1 MNAKSL
7 SSTPAT
13 AGTPRFFPSSLRLA
27 ALTAA
32 LLLTL
37 TAGAQTTYT
46 VTFDANGG
54 EGNMNPQTF
63 SASTEQEL
71 TQNEYTL
78 SPYHFLG
85 WNTRADGT
93 GTDYADKASITV
105 TADMTLYAQW
115 FGKIYTLNNTDDWE
129 INNLDAKPATFPIDV
144 GTSNTSNPPIIASND
159 QVISHVSILPEVK
172 NNKHNPSYNV
182 TESGESAFQS
192 TTQTNI
198 VIPASITSIGNNAF
212 NCSNLT
218 AISAYI
224 TLPINLFL
232 SNSRKRG
239 AVTTNENTITLENRD
254 ILTGTGG
261 ENTKVVIRDGAT
273 VTLRSVNKKKGGK
286 GSYPGI
292 ECEGDATIILCGDNY
307 VTGISISS
315 GIYVPKD
322 KTLTIRGSGSLT
334 ATGGDDGHYPGI
346 GGGEGQDCGNIVIS
360 DEARQVIANG
370 NPFCIGPSSGC
381 RCGTIT
387 IGGEVTAPI
396 NGPSFTYSSG
406 LPLNTPE
413 VNTPEQVHMPTTI
426 TLDSNSGDVELY
438 HGDVLTGTGGF
449 NTHVILKDGATV
461 TLNNVSD
468 TDVKQEWAGITCAG
482 DATLILTGVNN
493 VEGGLNSPA
502 IFVPEGK
509 TLTIRG
515 DGTLNATGGGFSA
528 GIGGNCNGN
537 QPCGNIVIEGG
548 SIVATGGIHSAGIG
562 GAYNGSCGNI
572 TIGEGI
578 ISVVA
583 TTRGYATPIGK
594 GDNGFCGS
602 VSIAPGLMD
611 EMSGSTRTICP
622 PPYPVWL
629 GDVQVS
635 PVNRDDILG
644 DGTTSF
650 DPTTNT
656 LSLDHPTVDMA
667 IRSEGI
673 DLTVEGVYMMTNA
686 VNGVSLDVKG
696 GTLTMEGNFM
706 MLGSVNGVEVDN
718 NVSLKGALRA
728 AGTSG
733 AGIRYTGTADDCTLT
748 MVPGFVGHSLVEMKG
763 GTAALSHT
771 DGHCFRFTTNGYRL
785 VEPADGIIAQMP
797 YDILDAQ
804 HETATHAMLALEGTA
819 MGDGTESNPYQINSA
834 EDWAKACEDVM
845 YGLETAGKYF
855 RIGSSFTATSVMGP
869 MDNPFA
875 GVLDGGSEYFIV
887 TADIDKEYVANG
899 LFYAVNGAT
908 IRNLHVNGIVRGG
921 LNSSGIVGM
930 AVGGETTLE
939 NCIFSGTVSTEGS
952 SPAYNWIIGAKS
964 EDATVTAVNCLDAS
978 QHHWGTGVNAY
989 SVTGGT
995 NISLTKNDGI
1005 GVVYDKSVWAPKDA
1019 MVNFTLSGG
1028 DGSYAPTAGT
1038 LTSSE
1043 GVYSM
1048 IMPEEDVLILPNSF
1062 VSHDISYPGKDE
1074 GHPVVNGGTVSTKG
1088 SAPAGKYVLIN
1099 VTPDP
1104 YYLLDELTVT
1114 TDPGGGAT
1122 GVPVEVDYDHFFRM
1136 PASDVIVS
1144 ATFKKKYSFDA
1155 QTGVLHL
1162 LCGDFK
1168 SSDKWGSDVPA
1179 GSVTS
1184 VVADAGVRFVG
1195 FCGNLFSGFT
1205 SCTSMDLSNVE
1216 TSFMSSAQDM
1226 FYDCSALKSLNL
1238 SGWNTAQVRDM
1249 SEMFEGCKVLGELDL
1264 SGFVFTSGVD
1274 VTGMFSMNGLYKLTL
1289 PPAFSVTKE
1298 MALNKGSHDAHW
1310 NYSGWQLLG
1319 NKKVVSTVSDAVY
1332 SNNNAFTYAQ
1342 LPGQLTAPTFVW
1354 KEMPD
1359 DFVLELPDGQD
1370 NRDLIALWDGLT
1382 VNVKLTGRT
1391 LYKDGYWNTL
1401 CLPFTLSEALD
1412 ASYPVLSGA
1421 EFKRFDVDGKY
1432 NGQGQAYFGG
1442 DEQNEADYTIQTGFD
1457 EATGALNL
1465 FFKDGDFEAGTPLL
1479 VKWDPG
1485 EDIVSPTFNKVT
1497 ITKTLNDVNSG
1508 DGIVTF
1514 RGNYDYRSFPA
1525 ADRSI
1530 LFLGGDDKL
1539 YYPWSGARI
1548 GPSRSYFKLVGVTVG
1563 DLPSSSIQMHF
1574 GGGDATSVAYSYP
1587 LPEGKGTWFDLAG
1600 RRIDSVPTAPGI
1612 YIKDG
1617 KKIIVK

>member
-1 MNAKSL
+1 MNTTSFP
-7 SSTPAT
+7 SSPAT

-32 LLLTL
+32 LLLTTL
-37 TAGAQTTYT
+37 TARAQTTYT

-54 EGNMNPQTF
+54 EGNMNPQTVMPGII
-63 SASTEQEL
+63 QEL
-71 TQNEYTL
+71 TPNAYTFA
-78 SPYHFLG
+78 PYHFLG

-93 GTDYADKASITV
+93 GTDYADEQEITV
-105 TADMTLYAQW
+105 TGDMTLYAQW
-115 FGKIYTLNNTDDWE
+115 FGKIYTFNNTDNLE
-129 INNLDAKPATFPIDV
+129 INNLDAKPTTSSVV
-144 GTSNTSNPPIIASND
+144 GDTPVNPTLTPND
-159 QVISHVSILPEVK
+159 QKISQVTAIPEVASPSIK
-172 NNKHNPSYNV
+172 YNSFTIEVGNPVLPTGKWTTYVAPTKVILSHEKAY
-182 TESGESAFQS
+182 SGIAANLA
-192 TTQTNI
+192 NI
-198 VIPASITSIGNNAF
+198 DGSINIR
-212 NCSNLT
+212 
-218 AISAYI
+218 
-224 TLPINLFL
+224 L

-239 AVTTNENTITLENRD
+239 ADTTNENTITLENRD

-273 VTLRSVNKKKGGK
+273 VTLRSVKKRGGEE
-286 GSYPGI
+286 SNPGI

-307 VTGISISS
+307 VTGDLNGV

-360 DEARQVIANG
+360 DEVRQVIANG

-387 IGGEVTAPI
+387 IGGEVTGPI

-406 LPLNTPE
+406 LPLNIPE
-413 VNTPEQVHMPTTI
+413 VNSPEQVHMPTTI

-438 HGDVLTGTGGF
+438 YGDVLTGTGDGD
-449 NTHVILKDGATV
+449 THVIIKDGATV
-461 TLNNVSD
+461 TLNNV
-468 TDVKQEWAGITCAG
+468 TNTRVTQRWAGITCAG

-528 GIGGNCNGN
+528 GIGGDYNGD
-537 QPCGNIVIEGG
+537 QSCGNIVIEGG
-548 SIVATGGIHSAGIG
+548 NIVATGGIYAAGIG

-578 ISVVA
+578 KSVTA
-583 TTRGYATPIGK
+583 TIKVSSNENQVPIGK
-594 GDNGFCGS
+594 GHNGSCGS

-673 DLTVEGVYMMTNA
+673 DLTMEGVYTMTNA
-686 VNGVSLDVKG
+686 VDGVALDVKG
-696 GTLTMEGNFM
+696 GTLTMEGSFT
-706 MLGSVNGVEVDN
+706 LRGSVNGVEVDN
-718 NVSLKGALRA
+718 NVTLKGALRA

-771 DGHCFRFTTNGYRL
+771 DGHYFRFTTNGYRL

-995 NISLTKNDGI
+995 NISLTKTDGI

-1048 IMPEEDVLILPNSF
+1048 MMSEEDVLILPNSF

-1104 YYLLDELTVT
+1104 CYLLDELTVT

-1122 GVPVEVDYDHFFRM
+1122 GEPVEVDYDHFFRM

-1144 ATFKKKYSFDA
+1144 ATFKKKYSYEN
-1155 QTGVLHL
+1155 GVLHL

-1168 SSDKWGSDVPA
+1168 SSDKWGSDVPS

-1195 FCGNLFSGFT
+1195 FCGDLFSGFT

-1226 FYDCSALKSLNL
+1226 FYNCSALKSLNL

-1249 SEMFEGCKVLGELDL
+1249 SEMFEGCSVLGELDL

-1332 SNNNAFTYAQ
+1332 DSNNNAFTYAQ
-1342 LPGQLTAPTFVW
+1342 LPGQLTVPTFVW
-1354 KEMPD
+1354 KELPD

-1421 EFKRFDVDGKY
+1421 EFKRLDVDGKY
-1432 NGQGQAYFGG
+1432 NGQGQEYFGG

-1539 YYPWSGARI
+1539 YYPGSGARI